1 MTRQLCTFRVGSFL
15 YGVDVLD
22 VQEVISAQPLTR
34 VPLASRELRGLINL
48 RGQIVAAIDLR
59 RRLGFDDSDPGGPP
73 MNVVVRVGGNAVS
86 FLVDEIGDVVEVD
99 ESLSSAI
106 PDTVPEA
113 IRRLVTEVY
122 KFDHELLHVVDA
134 VRAAALP
141 AESGAPSR

>member
-1 MTRQLCTFRVGSFL
+1 MTRQLCTFRVGPFF

-59 RRLGFDDSDPGGPP
+59 RRLGFDDADPDGPP

-86 FLVDEIGDVVEVD
+86 FLVDEIGDVVEID
-99 ESLSSAI
+99 ETLASAI
-106 PDTVPEA
+106 PDTVPESA
-113 IRRLVTEVY
+113 RRLVTEVH
-122 KFDHELLHVVDA
+122 KFDHELLHVIDA

-141 AESGAPSR
+141 AETGAGSR